1 MPFSSL
7 SSHLGAIQ
15 LDDVQGW
22 QKRGFNVYY
31 GISLRIAMG
40 RSGDAGVHPTPLLWM
55 DLDLKI
61 APTYLPKGSKV
72 EEMTPDALHVAKVQ
86 LYSEVMRRCEVLQLP
101 PVAVVNSGHGL
112 QILWRRKDCTSTAET
127 EALNHTLYE
136 HFKDL
141 GADRSTKNAERI
153 LRLPG
158 SLNLKNPQ
166 RPLPVGIWHLNPNQ
180 DITRSALMALT
191 PAAVQASVQPVLA
204 APSVTV
210 NSMSTG
216 DTAGAQRAAKRR
228 RAEVTAAVRSEA
240 EKVAT
245 APSGQRNNCLNV
257 AAMKLARFLPHGELS
272 EAELTQT
279 LVKAAQKAGLDD
291 GEILPTIRSGIKKGT
306 QDPADPERFDQ
317 EEQEKQEKRLAKP
330 SAKRPA
336 PQQTGPA
343 KGGQHQMPV
352 LPEAAQQGGPMEGG
366 EEGSATA
373 HITLS
378 CCGDLPPAEELPD
391 PEGEGSTYS
400 DAQLLA
406 LLGLSWPVT
415 AINSDKAHAHR
426 LHDNARGDLAFV
438 PELGGYVAWNGQQWL
453 SGGKHG
459 AGQVRARQFA
469 QDLGI
474 SMKWEIER
482 LLTLYGIADLAT
494 KRLAAEHGVD
504 AREVKVMERR
514 ADALLKAYNMHI
526 RAAKATE
533 ADKRQQAILNSAQ
546 TLHVK
551 DVCDF
556 ESRPWVIGFPNGTW
570 ERGEFRPARRDDH
583 LLTLAAVPYLKDADQ
598 SEFKEVLYRI
608 TGGDEDFA
616 HTLQDACGY
625 AMSGASSQRVVP
637 WLYGGPGTGKST
649 VAELIAT
656 VLGEKAVTL
665 DPKHLAANAS
675 RERLG
680 ASIYNK
686 SVVVCAEAGNAG
698 LDAETLKTLSGGD
711 RLSVRMLYAEAF
723 TARPSH
729 ALFMVAN
736 DPPRVDAY
744 DDALKARVLA
754 MPFCHPLNVGG
765 PLLKGKRLEEV
776 RQDPTSALVQGFV
789 AWAIEGAERV
799 YRTGKIHRAAVCQEA
814 TRAFWNDVD
823 PLRDFWPSLT
833 QEELRCGISVSAMRR
848 AYDTWCQESG
858 VKPLGVQKFNRACKS
873 VGLDSYSNGKE
884 RGWRLVKP
892 ADFPGEVTPDEI
904 ELTTLTTLTAP
915 SQNPSLSL
923 SQRGEKAE
931 VSKNGSES
939 VKVVSC
945 PSTGWQGADV

>member
-1 MPFSSL
+1 MPSSSL
-7 SSHLGAIQ
+7 SEHPGTIKLEN
-15 LDDVQGW
+15 VRVW
-22 QKRGFNVYY
+22 QEKGFNVYY
-31 GISLRIAMG
+31 GISPRKARG
-40 RSGDAGVHPTPLLWM
+40 RSGDDGVYPTPLLWL
-55 DLDLKI
+55 DLDLKS
-61 APTYLPKGSKV
+61 APKYLPEGADV
-72 EEMTPDALHVAKVQ
+72 EQMTPEALHAAKTQ
-86 LYSEVMRRCEVLQLP
+86 LYDDVMRRCKALNLL
-101 PVAVVNSGHGL
+101 PVAVVNTGHGL
-112 QILWRRKDCTSTAET
+112 QVLWRRENCTTTSET

-141 GADRSTKNAERI
+141 GADRSTKNVERI

-158 SLNLKNPQ
+158 GLNLKNPQ
-166 RPLPVGIWHLNPNQ
+166 RPLPVEIWHLNPHQNV
-180 DITRSALMALT
+180 TRSALMALT
-191 PAAVQASVQPVLA
+191 PEPVRTM
-204 APSVTV
+204 PVTPH
-210 NSMSTG
+210 MTARSTPTK
-216 DTAGAQRAAKRR
+216 DTAWAQRAAKRR
-228 RAEVTAAVRSEA
+228 RAQVMAAVRAEA
-240 EKVAT
+240 ERVAT
-245 APSGQRNNCLNV
+245 APSGKRNNCLNV
-257 AAMKLARFLPHGELS
+257 AAVKLARFLPHGELS
-272 EAELTQT
+272 EDELSQA
-279 LVKAAQKAGLDD
+279 LVEAARQAGLDES
-291 GEILPTIRSGIKKGT
+291 EILPTICSGIKKGT

-317 EEQEKQEKRLAKP
+317 EEQEKQEKRGAKP
-330 SAKRPA
+330 STKRPTSRQMGLA
-336 PQQTGPA
+336 Q
-343 KGGQHQMPV
+343 GGQHQTPV
-352 LPEAAQQGGPMEGG
+352 LPETAQQGGPMEGG

-373 HITLS
+373 QITLPL
-378 CCGDLPPAEELPD
+378 CGELPSAEELPD
-391 PEGEGSTYS
+391 PEGEGGTYS
-400 DAQLLA
+400 DTQLLA

-482 LLTLYGIADLAT
+482 LLTLYGTADLAT
-494 KRLAAEHGVD
+494 KRLAAEHRAD

-514 ADALLKAYNMHI
+514 ADALLKAYNLHI

-533 ADKRQQAILNSAQ
+533 ADKRQQAVLNGAQ

-551 DVCDF
+551 DVRDF
-556 ESRPWVIGFPNGTW
+556 ESCPWVIGFPNGTW

-583 LLTLAAVPYLKDADQ
+583 LLTLAGVPYLKDADQ

-608 TGGDEDFA
+608 TGGNEDFA

-625 AMSGASSQRVVP
+625 AMSGASSLRDLP
-637 WLYGGPGTGKST
+637 WLFGGAGTGKST
-649 VAELIAT
+649 MAELLAT

-665 DPKHLAANAS
+665 DPRHLAANAN

-680 ASIYNK
+680 AIIYNK
-686 SVVVCAEAGNAG
+686 NVVVCAEAGNAG
-698 LDAETLKTLSGGD
+698 LDAEILKTLSGSD
-711 RLSVRMLYAEAF
+711 RISVRMLYAEPF

-729 ALFMVAN
+729 TLIMVAN
-736 DPPRVDAY
+736 DPPRLDAY

-754 MPFCHPLNVGG
+754 LPFCHPLNAGG

-776 RQDPTSALVQGFV
+776 RQDPTSALVLGFV
-789 AWAIEGAERV
+789 AWAMEGAERV

-833 QEELRCGISVSAMRR
+833 PEELKCGISVGAMRR
-848 AYDTWCQESG
+848 AYDTWCQENG
-858 VKPLGVQKFNRACKS
+858 VKPLGAQKFNRACKS

-892 ADFPGEVTPDEI
+892 ADFPGEVTQEET
-904 ELTTLTTLTAP
+904 ELTTLTTLTSI

-923 SQRGEKAE
+923 SQRGEKGE

-939 VKVVSC
+939 VKVVSG
-945 PSTGWQGADV
+945 PSTGWQGADL

>member
-1 MPFSSL
+1 MP
-7 SSHLGAIQ
+7 
-15 LDDVQGW
+15 
-22 QKRGFNVYY
+22 
-31 GISLRIAMG
+31 
-40 RSGDAGVHPTPLLWM
+40 
-55 DLDLKI
+55 
-61 APTYLPKGSKV
+61 
-72 EEMTPDALHVAKVQ
+72 
-86 LYSEVMRRCEVLQLP
+86 
-101 PVAVVNSGHGL
+101 
-112 QILWRRKDCTSTAET
+112 T
-127 EALNHTLYE
+127 E
-136 HFKDL
+136 
-141 GADRSTKNAERI
+141 
-153 LRLPG
+153 
-158 SLNLKNPQ
+158 
-166 RPLPVGIWHLNPNQ
+166 
-180 DITRSALMALT
+180 
-191 PAAVQASVQPVLA
+191 
-204 APSVTV
+204 
-210 NSMSTG
+210 
-216 DTAGAQRAAKRR
+216 DTAWAQRAAKRR
-228 RAEVTAAVRSEA
+228 SAEVKAAVQGEVNR
-240 EKVAT
+240 VAT
-245 APSGQRNNCLNV
+245 APSGERNNCLNV

-272 EAELTQT
+272 EHELIQA
-279 LVKAAQKAGLDD
+279 LVEAAHKVGLDD
-291 GEILPTIRSGIKKGT
+291 SEILPTIRSGIKKGT

-317 EEQEKQEKRLAKP
+317 EEQEKQEKRGAKLR
-330 SAKRPA
+330 AKRPP

-343 KGGQHQMPV
+343 KGGQHQTPV
-352 LPEAAQQGGPMEGG
+352 LPEAAQQGGPVKAG

-373 HITLS
+373 QITLS
-378 CCGDLPPAEELPD
+378 RCGELPSAEELPD
-391 PEGEGSTYS
+391 PEGEGGTYS

-406 LLGLSWPVT
+406 LLGLNWPVT
-415 AINSDKAHAHR
+415 AINSDKAHAYR
-426 LHDNARGDLAFV
+426 LHDNAQGDLAFV

-459 AGQVRARQFA
+459 AGQVKARQFV
-469 QDLGI
+469 QNLGI
-474 SMKWEIER
+474 SMKGEIER
-482 LLTLYGIADLAT
+482 LLTLYGTADLAT
-494 KRLAAEHGVD
+494 KRLAAEHGAD

-533 ADKRQQAILNSAQ
+533 ADKRQQSVLSSAQ
-546 TLHVK
+546 TLLVK
-551 DVCDF
+551 DVRDF
-556 ESRPWVIGFPNGTW
+556 ESQPWLIGFTNGTW
-570 ERGEFRPARRDDH
+570 ERGEFRSARRDDH

-598 SEFKEVLYRI
+598 SEFKELLYRI

-616 HTLQDACGY
+616 LTLQDAYGY
-625 AMSGASSQRVVP
+625 AMSSASSQRVVF

-649 VAELIAT
+649 MAELFAT

-665 DPKHLAANAS
+665 NPKHLAANAS

-711 RLSVRMLYAEAF
+711 RLSVRRLYAEAF

-754 MPFCHPLNVGG
+754 LPFRHPLNAGG
-765 PLLKGKRLEEV
+765 PLLNGKRLEEV
-776 RQDPTSALVQGFV
+776 RQDPTSALVLGFV
-789 AWAIEGAERV
+789 AWVMEGAERV

-823 PLRDFWPSLT
+823 PLHDFWPSLT
-833 QEELRCGISVSAMRR
+833 PEELRCGISVSAMRR

-858 VKPLGVQKFNRACKS
+858 VKALGVQKFNRACKS

-892 ADFPGEVTPDEI
+892 DDFPGEAAQKKT
-904 ELTTLTTLTAP
+904 ELTTLTTLTST

-923 SQRGEKAE
+923 SQRGEKGE

-945 PSTGWQGADV
+945 PSTGWQGADL